1 MIKKMTKKKT
11 IEKKYEIIPELL
23 EKGDDLSKL
32 IIYNYINNDRN
43 ISEEEKI
50 KLALKYQIFMKN
62 TSLFAEVAFSE
73 KITEEMKLKILGN
86 KEDNVIPILRR
97 EEYYERDE
105 MCCADMA
112 CDDEDECDIGCCYDD
127 DDADE
132 CCMSSPPAK
141 DYCYEKGSS
150 NYDKES
156 DEKQEKKEAIKQE
169 EKSNGNEKEN
179 IMEMVGTQNFVEG
192 YWEENER
199 TKKIKT
205 KYEKEYEQI
214 KGIKD
219 KNMNENIALTILIIY
234 FLNKEHPNI
243 ISELIMIIKKAKQFI
258 LKQTKDNYDNIIKEL
273 GLN

>member
-1 MIKKMTKKKT
+1 
-11 IEKKYEIIPELL
+11 
-23 EKGDDLSKL
+23 
-32 IIYNYINNDRN
+32 
-43 ISEEEKI
+43 
-50 KLALKYQIFMKN
+50 MKN

-97 EEYYERDE
+97 EKYYERDE

-112 CDDEDECDIGCCYDD
+112 CDDEDECDIGCCCD

-150 NYDKES
+150 NSDKES
-156 DEKQEKKEAIKQE
+156 DEEQEKKEAIKQE

-219 KNMNENIALTILIIY
+219 KNMNDTIALTILIIY
-234 FLNKEHPNI
+234 FLNKEYPDL